1 MRYLIRAIEDVLDG
15 TVVVVTEPHGQVAE
29 AEPEQEPTVLRKR
42 KRDMDNLVVEIIST
56 SVASTR
62 QRTDDTADPV
72 KIKPRESD
80 IEMITSARRS
90 SSPPKR
96 RRLPTETDII
106 KTDSPVERKFS
117 LLHLSRDTAFS
128 SPTAAQQGQPTIGIT
143 DPAGPI
149 IGMTGQSDA
158 VPTQQ
163 FFEGLRFAIRIDLDC
178 ELLKRTLIQ
187 HGGVVVTEDER
198 LSGSKVDY
206 IIVRL

>member
-1 MRYLIRAIEDVLDG
+1 M
-15 TVVVVTEPHGQVAE
+15 VVITEPHGQVAD
-29 AEPEQEPTVLRKR
+29 AEPEQEPAVLRKR

-56 SVASTR
+56 SAASTR

-72 KIKPRESD
+72 KIKPRDSD

-106 KTDSPVERKFS
+106 KTDSPSVEKKFS

-128 SPTAAQQGQPTIGIT
+128 SPTAAQQGQPTIGIS
-143 DPAGPI
+143 DPTGPI
-149 IGMTGQSDA
+149 PDIGMTEQSDA

-163 FFEGLRFAIRIDLDC
+163 FFEGLRFTIRIDLDC

-187 HGGVVVTEDER
+187 HGGVVITEDER
-198 LSGSKVDY
+198 LSGAKVDY